1 MDLEKTVRIFENLF
15 MNAIKYSKEESEIKV
30 SFQNQRRSMQITV
43 SNYRKE
49 FTHEELE
56 NIFER
61 CYTKDRSRSKMLGLA
76 IVKNIVE
83 LQGGEIRAEYEEGMM
98 QFIVSLPTIEE

>member
-1 MDLEKTVRIFENLF
+1 

-30 SFQNQRRSMQITV
+30 SLQNQRRSMQITV
-43 SNYRKE
+43 SNYSKE

-61 CYTKDRSRSKMLGLA
+61 CYTKDRSRSKIIEGTGLGLA
-76 IVKNIVE
+76 IVKNIAE